1 PLDKTSSYR
10 ADGDLRLPE
19 NLGLVPVRR
28 ANGVVGNDPD
38 RPGPD
43 LPRPLRPL
51 VKVVAPPPLPR
62 AVCIVD
68 GHPDHGNRG
77 VDAGDR
83 PHARNPASGA
93 DDHSAVD
100 LLAEDGVRAADI
112 SGAFGC
118 HGGGLDPKAELA
130 KDLGGI
136 EHALVARAAPL
147 GEREVEVP
155 GLDLDAQH
163 ARLEQP
169 ERLEEQFFAGL
180 IPVEHSNRVGGH
192 RPNDMARSTADRA
205 GGQLGGE
212 QRADVE
218 LFARAPSVNGAAES
232 SATIDSA

>member
-1 PLDKTSSYR
+1 MIIAVGLATFLPSRAGAVPWGASVIATST
-10 ADGDLRLPE
+10 A
-19 NLGLVPVRR
+19 
-28 ANGVVGNDPD
+28 
-38 RPGPD
+38 
-43 LPRPLRPL
+43 
-51 VKVVAPPPLPR
+51 
-62 AVCIVD
+62 
-68 GHPDHGNRG
+68 
-77 VDAGDR
+77 
-83 PHARNPASGA
+83 PASSNASSVDSAPAMEPNICMTRSDSVSPSRLSAGMTSA
-93 DDHSAVD
+93 SAVD

-130 KDLGGI
+130 QDLGGI

-147 GEREVEVP
+147 GEREVEVS
-155 GLDLDAQH
+155 GLDLDAQR

-180 IPVEHSNRVGGH
+180 IPVEHGNRVGGH
-192 RPNDMARSTADRA
+192 RPNDMARSMADRA

>member
-1 PLDKTSSYR
+1 MIIAVGLATFLPSRAGAVPWGASVIAISTAPAALLASSVDSAPPMEPDSYMTRSDRVSPSALGVGRTR
-10 ADGDLRLPE
+10 AS
-19 NLGLVPVRR
+19 
-28 ANGVVGNDPD
+28 
-38 RPGPD
+38 
-43 LPRPLRPL
+43 PL
-51 VKVVAPPPLPR
+51 V
-62 AVCIVD
+62 
-68 GHPDHGNRG
+68 
-77 VDAGDR
+77 
-83 PHARNPASGA
+83 RNPASGA